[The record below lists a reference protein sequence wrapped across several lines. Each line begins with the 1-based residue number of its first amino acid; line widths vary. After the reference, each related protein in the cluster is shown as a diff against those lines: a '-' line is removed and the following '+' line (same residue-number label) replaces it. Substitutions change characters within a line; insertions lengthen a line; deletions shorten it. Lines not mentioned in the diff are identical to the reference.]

1 MLGEMLSSVV
11 TKFNYSSVLKEQF
24 KFQENNKDSFLL
36 SSISK
41 EIPIQRLNYK
51 TEETEIFEEEN
62 KLEKIEDLGEL
73 ETDENEIA
81 PEIADDTQDN
91 IEVESNLVSLPT
103 EVIQANNLPETYNTI
118 YESVKIKNETDFNLS
133 QEILT
138 PDVEFSDKKDIVI
151 FHTHTCESYT
161 QTETNSYTPSRK
173 FQNNRFK
180 LFCCKSW
187 NRARGESNQ

>member
-1 MLGEMLSSVV
+1 MLSSVV

-51 TEETEIFEEEN
+51 TEETEIVKEEN
-62 KLEKIEDLGEL
+62 ELEKIEDLGEL

-91 IEVESNLVSLPT
+91 IEVESNLGSLPT

-138 PDVEFSDKKDIVI
+138 PDVEFSDKKNIVI

-161 QTETNSYTPSRK
+161 QTETNSYIPSRK
-173 FQNNRFK
+173 F
-180 LFCCKSW
+180 
-187 NRARGESNQ
+187 